1 MGTECNTA
9 DAAGHEAYNELFANA
24 CNRIHA
30 SLEIPTII
38 RATVTAALETIPAR
52 IGAAGLLIDGEMGFT
67 ECLNGDEWMRLQHR
81 FKSGEGVIG
90 HLMKSGRPYLSN
102 NASAEP
108 KANPEIDVQLGGV
121 KQLIAVPIFGKQ
133 DGLVGC
139 ILVFNSKRDAFS
151 DSDLKQLERLASIA
165 SVAIDNAIHI
175 SESRRVEADL
185 QKSVAT
191 YKTLVEQI
199 PAITY
204 IATLDRSQVLFVSP
218 QVESILGFK
227 QDEFLSSPDMWQ
239 KQIHEEDRERVLT
252 EVRDAYTSG
261 KAFHSEY
268 RIHAGDGS
276 ELWFKDAASTVRDND
291 QALYLQGV
299 MYDITDRKQFENR
312 LIHMAH
318 FDQLTQLA
326 NRTLFHDRL
335 NQGIAQA
342 KRHKQKFALLYLD
355 LDGFKEVND
364 TLGHEAGDELLR
376 DTALRLQESV
386 REIDTVAR
394 MGGDEFTI
402 ILSDIK
408 SSEDAAFV
416 AEKILKA
423 VSRPY
428 KSVGPDHRVSTS
440 IGIALYPDD
449 TTEADQ
455 LVTAADNAM
464 YQAKNS
470 GKDRFCFK

>member
-1 MGTECNTA
+1 MAIEVNM
-9 DAAGHEAYNELFANA
+9 DHEVCAELFTLS
-24 CNRIHA
+24 CNKIHS

-38 RATVTAALETIPAR
+38 RATVTAALAIIPAKA
-52 IGAAGLLIDGEMGFT
+52 GAAGLLVDGQMAFT
-67 ECLNGDEWMRLQHR
+67 ECLNGEEWMRLQHR

-90 HLMKSGRPYLSN
+90 HLMKSGRPYISN
-102 NASAEP
+102 NASIEP
-108 KANPEIDVQLGGV
+108 KANPEIDAQLGGV
-121 KQLIAVPIFGKQ
+121 DQLIAVPIFGHQ

-139 ILVFNSKRDAFS
+139 ILVFNSKKEIFS
-151 DSDLKQLERLASIA
+151 DSDQKQLERLASIA

-175 SESRRVEADL
+175 SESQRVEADL

-191 YKTLVEQI
+191 YRTLVEQI

-227 QDEFLSSPDMWQ
+227 QDEFLSHADMWQ
-239 KQIHEEDRERVLT
+239 KQIHKEDRERVLS
-252 EVRDAYTSG
+252 EVRNAYTSG
-261 KAFHSEY
+261 EAFHSEY
-268 RIHAGDGS
+268 RIHAGDGT

-299 MYDITDRKQFENR
+299 MYDITDRKQFESK

-318 FDQLTQLA
+318 FDQLTELA

-335 NQGIAQA
+335 NQNIAQA

-364 TLGHEAGDELLR
+364 CLGHEAGDELLR
-376 DTALRLQESV
+376 ETAQKLKESV

-394 MGGDEFTI
+394 MGGDEFTV

-408 SSEDAAFV
+408 NNEDAALV
-416 AEKILKA
+416 AEKILKSL
-423 VSRPY
+423 SRPY
-428 KSVGPDHRVSTS
+428 ESVSADHRVSTS
-440 IGIALYPDD
+440 IGIAIYPDD
-449 TTEADQ
+449 TIEADQ

-470 GKDRFCFK
+470 GKNRFCFK